1 MPFYN
6 NQTRNNFPTIPAL
19 FLLLFFLVAFGPS
32 PAFGGDKQSRKLWK
46 SLTYLKSVPEISWIE
61 VDGKNI
67 ILGWNGYPPNFS
79 RINRTAAKKVS
90 RKVRGEIK
98 VYSVKEH
105 LKGWRPKK
113 DALAHLCHSLGEGG
127 RLKFTNC
134 R

>member
-1 MPFYN
+1 MLLF
-6 NQTRNNFPTIPAL
+6 NQKTPNNFPAIPSL
-19 FLLLFFLVAFGPS
+19 LLLLFFLVAAWQT
-32 PAFGGDKQSRKLWK
+32 PAFADNKQSRKIWNALI
-46 SLTYLKSVPEISWIE
+46 YLKSVPEISWIE
-61 VDGKNI
+61 VEGNTI
-67 ILGWNGYPPNFS
+67 ILGWKGYPTNFS

-113 DALAHLCHSLGEGG
+113 DALAHLCHSLGKGG
-127 RLKFTNC
+127 RLMFTNC